1 MDETKSWYM
10 SKSVWGGLV
19 AVAAAGLAA
28 FGYTVGADEQSALT
42 DIVVAVAGG
51 IGGLIA
57 IVGRVKATKQ
67 VK

>member
-10 SKSVWGGLV
+10 SKSVWGGMV
-19 AVAAAGLAA
+19 AIVAAGLAA
-28 FGYTVGADEQSALT
+28 FGYTVGADDQSVIVDT
-42 DIVVAVAGG
+42 VVAIAGG
-51 IGGLIA
+51 LGGVLA